1 LFNKSRYN
9 DTIVKQTIE
18 TYKSNRAV
26 VEHFISTSMNRL
38 NLKKLDDKNSKQVFI
53 ASKCVKMLYGVDAE
67 YTLNTPYNHKN
78 KTDSSKIGLTK
89 SHFF

>member
-1 LFNKSRYN
+1 M
-9 DTIVKQTIE
+9 KQTIE

-26 VEHFISTSMNRL
+26 AEHFISTSMNRL

-67 YTLNTPYNHKN
+67 YTLNTPYYHKN

-89 SHFF
+89 SHYLRGFLLI